1 MVTALGGGFGKTAP
15 SAYATSGENAR
26 SRIPT
31 SPINDWT
38 TWSTDHLGMCVAVV
52 MPKRGDGRRRETY
65 QVTMTPQQAEA
76 LARQLNQ
83 AVDRAHSNVKTVFP
97 SIVE

>member
-1 MVTALGGGFGKTAP
+1 M
-15 SAYATSGENAR
+15 
-26 SRIPT
+26 
-31 SPINDWT
+31 
-38 TWSTDHLGMCVAVV
+38 V